1 MVFLRLR
8 LFYWSHSTQN
18 FFGENMGLKNI
29 FGQIFWPIGQI
40 FGQIPTSEIPKF
52 EEILDKNSKIRLF
65 FFKCGWRSAKISEY
79 LKKNFSRSISLCK
92 AHKLIFGSTM
102 ILNGQKWILNRV
114 WIFFLWLKNAIFFV
128 YCRIWSLLGDK
139 MFFLH
144 NFPIFSLDLMK
155 LFTLTHFTNV
165 KLA

>member
-1 MVFLRLR
+1 MAEISGRSAEFSTKNPQLKFQNLKK
-8 LFYWSHSTQN
+8 FYVKIQK
-18 FFGENMGLKNI
+18 FG
-29 FGQIFWPIGQI
+29 F
-40 FGQIPTSEIPKF
+40 
-52 EEILDKNSKIRLF
+52 F
-65 FFKCGWRSAKISEY
+65 FFKCGWRSVKMSEY
-79 LKKNFSRSISLCK
+79 SKKKFGRSISLCK

-102 ILNGQKWILNRV
+102 ILNVQKWVLKRV

-128 YCRIWSLLGDK
+128 YCRIWSLFGDK